1 MTDQQLSKC
10 LLGFIVLAGLGCGG
24 GSGSSSKLRSGLSA
38 TNAGDTDTF
47 RHVYDDIIALQCG
60 TCHTEGDSGGLNMS
74 SRETAYENLVD
85 QAATS
90 PPCTTRERTR
100 VVAGDAAS
108 SLLWN
113 KVSGVDLCG
122 QRMPLNR
129 PPLLQDE
136 IDAIQDWINAG
147 ALNN

>member
-1 MTDQQLSKC
+1 
-10 LLGFIVLAGLGCGG
+10 
-24 GSGSSSKLRSGLSA
+24 
-38 TNAGDTDTF
+38 
-47 RHVYDDIIALQCG
+47 
-60 TCHTEGDSGGLNMS
+60 
-74 SRETAYENLVD
+74 
-85 QAATS
+85 
-90 PPCTTRERTR
+90 

-129 PPLLQDE
+129 PPLLRDE